1 MSFDSDDSASLSGS
15 ESDLEFDDIFG
26 ESSDEDDE
34 FEGFLNRNITT
45 EIQWSQ
51 TADNNHKHFT
61 EFNPA
66 NVGPTW
72 DNMGKKLYDFW
83 LISWWGSTPEDE
95 EVDESKCHQERQ
107 QKTPW
112 TPIETLSEL
121 CAFAAL
127 LTLMNDLVEKPPYED
142 YFKRNEQMWFHM
154 PGFEKVFSKK
164 PFNELKRYIYF
175 SNPDAQSPCKK
186 GWQFW

>member
-1 MSFDSDDSASLSGS
+1 M
-15 ESDLEFDDIFG
+15 
-26 ESSDEDDE
+26 
-34 FEGFLNRNITT
+34 
-45 EIQWSQ
+45 
-51 TADNNHKHFT
+51 
-61 EFNPA
+61 
-66 NVGPTW
+66 
-72 DNMGKKLYDFW
+72 
-83 LISWWGSTPEDE
+83 
-95 EVDESKCHQERQ
+95 DESKCHQERQ

-175 SNPDAQSPCKK
+175 SNPDAQVPARKDDNFDSLFNVRSFLERLTQNFHREYSCRREFSLDEAVVPFK
-186 GWQFW
+186 GRLGIKQRIASNCCGC

>member
-1 MSFDSDDSASLSGS
+1 M
-15 ESDLEFDDIFG
+15 
-26 ESSDEDDE
+26 
-34 FEGFLNRNITT
+34 
-45 EIQWSQ
+45 
-51 TADNNHKHFT
+51 
-61 EFNPA
+61 
-66 NVGPTW
+66 
-72 DNMGKKLYDFW
+72 
-83 LISWWGSTPEDE
+83 
-95 EVDESKCHQERQ
+95 DESKCHQEGQ

-112 TPIETLSEL
+112 TPIETSSEL

-175 SNPDAQSPCKK
+175 SNPDAQVPARKDDNFDSLFNVRSFLERLTQNFHREYSCGREFSLDEAVVPFK
-186 GWQFW
+186 GRLGIKQRIASNCCGC